1 MLLEIVLG
9 VVSLFGFGAVLLV
22 RRLRTM
28 RNYWPEKGVKMP
40 AYPPMFPWGNSAV
53 LLKCVNE

>member
-28 RNYWPEKGVKMP
+28 RNYWPEKGVRVP

-53 LLKCVNE
+53 LLK